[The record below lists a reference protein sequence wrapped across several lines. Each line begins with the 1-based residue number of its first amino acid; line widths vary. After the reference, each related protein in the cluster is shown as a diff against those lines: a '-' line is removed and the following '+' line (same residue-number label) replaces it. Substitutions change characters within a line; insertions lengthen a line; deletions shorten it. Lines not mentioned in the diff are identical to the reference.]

1 MFILASSVCKSL
13 QCLISALTQGGKGG
27 HLFRLTCSVL
37 LGGGRNP
44 ANKYHRCVW
53 RVLAVY
59 GPHWVCPGHGSM
71 CFPGVLTLLRLQVA
85 LWGCCPKR
93 ALCFMHFLGLSCS
106 GSRSRVLHKGTDSVG
121 PEVCTLPR
129 SEQLRH
135 PGVWRAGSLR
145 LIASPVP
152 AAQFSGCITGAP
164 SQRDVDRP
172 ESQEVL
178 VSNEAGLQFGR

>member
-1 MFILASSVCKSL
+1 MLSSVSDISLFSLYFSWSIGSFQCLVSVNYWVLICCTCQFQSSSLFFVYLATSVCKSL

-121 PEVCTLPR
+121 CAFHALPR
-129 SEQLRH
+129 S
-135 PGVWRAGSLR
+135 
-145 LIASPVP
+145 
-152 AAQFSGCITGAP
+152 
-164 SQRDVDRP
+164 
-172 ESQEVL
+172 
-178 VSNEAGLQFGR
+178 